1 MVPLHVQLT
10 NSTLRRVIKRL
21 HFPLEIM
28 LVCVRWYAAYPLS
41 LRNLEEMMAERG
53 VIVDHATVH
62 RWALKILPVLAAVVR
77 RRKLPVGASWRVD
90 ETYVLVGGQWKY
102 LYRAIDKLGQTVDFL
117 LTAHRDVAAAR
128 RFFERAIDLHDV
140 PASITIDKSGANTA
154 SVRGL
159 IVDSGV
165 DVELRQAKYLN
176 NVVEQ
181 DHRAIKRRTR
191 PMMGFKS
198 FWSAVRIIAGIET
211 MPMIKKGQLR
221 CPGGLAISA
230 ADYFCSLATE

>member
-1 MVPLHVQLT
+1 MVPLHIQLA

-53 VIVDHATVH
+53 V
-62 RWALKILPVLAAVVR
+62 
-77 RRKLPVGASWRVD
+77 
-90 ETYVLVGGQWKY
+90 
-102 LYRAIDKLGQTVDFL
+102 
-117 LTAHRDVAAAR
+117 R
-128 RFFERAIDLHDV
+128 RFFECAIDLHDV

-154 SVRGL
+154 AVRGL
-159 IVDSGV
+159 IADSGAAI
-165 DVELRQAKYLN
+165 ELRQSKYLN

-181 DHRAIKRRTR
+181 DRRTIKRRTR

-198 FWSAVRIIAGIET
+198 FRSAVRIFAGIET
-211 MPMIKKGQLR
+211 LLSVKKGPLGR
-221 CPGGLAISA
+221 PGGLAFSA
-230 ADYFCSLATE
+230 AGSSYSLAAA